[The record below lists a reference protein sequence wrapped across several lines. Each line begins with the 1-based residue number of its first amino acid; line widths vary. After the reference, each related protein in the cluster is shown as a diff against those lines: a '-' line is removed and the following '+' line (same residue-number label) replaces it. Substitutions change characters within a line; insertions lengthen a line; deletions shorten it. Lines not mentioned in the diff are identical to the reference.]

1 LISGSTSALTVN
13 IYNLIGN
20 FTITATG
27 TDIVRR
33 IGVISTGT
41 FSIFQC
47 ITIPYL
53 DGSTTSGT
61 SGIYHAGNMV
71 QHSKLDLRNNI
82 IYNNSTGSGL
92 AVAFRRSSANLQNYA
107 SSSNNNLFLGANLM
121 NNGTAYS
128 TLAAF
133 KTIVSPRDA
142 ASISEVPVFF
152 STVGANATYLHVNGA
167 TKSQIESGG
176 IFLVI
181 PMTLMVIF
189 DKGILAIAVRNRS

>member
-1 LISGSTSALTVN
+1 
-13 IYNLIGN
+13 
-20 FTITATG
+20 
-27 TDIVRR
+27 
-33 IGVISTGT
+33 
-41 FSIFQC
+41 
-47 ITIPYL
+47 
-53 DGSTTSGT
+53 
-61 SGIYHAGNMV
+61 M
-71 QHSKLDLRNNI
+71 
-82 IYNNSTGSGL
+82 
-92 AVAFRRSSANLQNYA
+92 QNYA

-128 TLAAF
+128 LAAF

-167 TKSQIESGG
+167 TNLESGER

-189 DKGILAIAVRNRS
+189 DKGIVAIVWEPLLIWEPMSLADCQMIKAHLLFHTILSNNSCTTGRTITCNYY

>member
-1 LISGSTSALTVN
+1 MCRG
-13 IYNLIGN
+13 
-20 FTITATG
+20 
-27 TDIVRR
+27 

-41 FSIFQC
+41 FSNFNLYYIV
-47 ITIPYL
+47 YL

-61 SGIYHAGNMV
+61 SGIYHAGSTV
-71 QHSKLDLRNNI
+71 STTAKLDLRNNI

-92 AVAFRRSSANLQNYA
+92 AGCISWSSANLQNYA

-142 ASISEVPVFF
+142 ASISEVPVFLALWEQMLLTF
-152 STVGANATYLHVNGA
+152 
-167 TKSQIESGG
+167 
-176 IFLVI
+176 
-181 PMTLMVIF
+181 MLMELLNL
-189 DKGILAIAVRNRS
+189 K